1 MSRTPGTATV
11 VQATFA
17 VLQDAGR
24 PAGASWGIAANGA
37 LDQFGY
43 HFGNALVGNPTSLP
57 SLEATMTDLVVRFD
71 EDSVVAVTGAH
82 AEVTVGGLSA
92 RMNQALV
99 VPAGWE
105 LAVRDIR
112 GGVRSYVSVFGG
124 FHGADTFLGSVSPDR
139 TLGFGLDL
147 VPGTTLSCGVGDRLD
162 TSGRQHAF
170 PQFAPPRNPLLAE
183 GELGVLPGENRDL
196 FENRAGELFEDDYV
210 MSEKADAVGARLEG
224 RVPRRLDTGEILSRA
239 LPIGSVEVSGGTEL
253 LVLNRGRGLSAGYPV
268 VGVICTSSMNTLSQ
282 TRPGAPVRF
291 VPLTI
296 PDARR
301 LRLRE
306 AEAIQSVRERMSSIL
321 DPLRVTTSEER
332 PRRPLSASEHET
344 RGR

>member
-1 MSRTPGTATV
+1 MSRTSGTATV
-11 VQATFA
+11 VEGTFA

-37 LDQFGY
+37 LDQFAY
-43 HFGNALVGNPTSLP
+43 HYGNALVGNPMGPP

-71 EDSVVAVTGAH
+71 EDSLVAVTGAH

-92 RMNQALV
+92 RTNQAVV

-112 GGVRSYVSVFGG
+112 DGMRSYVSVFGG
-124 FHGADTFLGSVSPDR
+124 FHGADAFLGSVSPDR

-147 VPGTTLSCGVGDRLD
+147 VPGTTLSCGDGDRLD
-162 TSGRQHAF
+162 LSGRQYAF
-170 PQFAPPRNPLLAE
+170 PECVPPRNPLLAE
-183 GELGVLPGENRDL
+183 GELGVLPGESRDL
-196 FENRAGELFEDDYV
+196 FENRAGELFEGDYV
-210 MSEKADAVGARLEG
+210 MTDKTDAVGARLEG

-239 LPIGSVEVSGGTEL
+239 LPIGSIEVSGGKEL

-268 VGVICTSSMNTLSQ
+268 VGVICTSSMNALSQ

-296 PDARR
+296 ADARR
-301 LRLRE
+301 LRARE
-306 AEAIQSVRERMSSIL
+306 AEAVQSVRARMTTVIAS
-321 DPLRVTTSEER
+321 LRAATSEER
-332 PRRPLSASEHET
+332 RPRGANAR
-344 RGR
+344 